1 MGDGQWGGDE
11 RMNFHNTRSRVV
23 RWRNSPKFGSVG
35 MHATTVVAMGF
46 FMAFAACETPPPR
59 GQVVI
64 GVERDAGALLPV
76 IEQGTLD
83 AEVNAVLYLG
93 LNSPRW
99 EDGALEYVV
108 DDMSLAEGWEYSAD
122 SLALTYRLR
131 QDAVWSDGQPLTSAD
146 VVFTYELI
154 RRPEI
159 ASPRIDH
166 WENLDSVVAVD
177 DHTVTFF
184 FNRRYSGMLF
194 HTGVGIIPMH
204 VFQDHATDNATL
216 GGHPT
221 LVEPGGQLVVSGPFQ
236 VAEWRR
242 GDRLTLEPNPLATTS
257 PRLER
262 VVFRIIPEESTR
274 LIELENGSVDVIDP
288 MPVGAAEQLEADP
301 RFRVE
306 SVTQRYYDY
315 IGWNGARFAAFN
327 DPEVRR
333 ALSLAIDR
341 GEILAGLD
349 VAPYAQH
356 AAGPYPPIFSK
367 LVDPTLQPDPYLPD
381 SALAILA
388 AVGWRDS
395 DGDGVLDRDGQAF
408 AFTMLI
414 PSGNQRRSTAA
425 QIVQAQYAGLGI
437 DVEVREVEFNA
448 LLDMMFATREFE
460 AVLMGWRVG
469 LEPSYVVG
477 LFWPPD
483 HTFNITGYSN
493 PTVDDLIASAQSAA
507 SEDEAAE
514 HWRGVARAI
523 ASDRPYAFLWFFDE
537 LVGVN
542 ERVGNA
548 RVNTYGVYQNL
559 HQWSVE

>member
-1 MGDGQWGGDE
+1 MTGGDVH
-11 RMNFHNTRSRVV
+11 MNFCKTRDRVISSRDSLNAGGVMRAV
-23 RWRNSPKFGSVG
+23 TGLTLALSIVL
-35 MHATTVVAMGF
+35 V
-46 FMAFAACETPPPR
+46 ACEPPR
-59 GQVVI
+59 PQGQVVI

-83 AEVNAVLYLG
+83 AEINAVLYLG

-99 EDGALEYVV
+99 EDGALQYIV

-131 QDAVWSDGQPLTSAD
+131 PDAVWSDGQPLTSAD

-159 ASPRIDH
+159 ASPRVDH
-166 WENLDSVVAVD
+166 WENLDSLVAVD
-177 DHTVTFF
+177 EHTVTFF
-184 FNRRYSGMLF
+184 FSRRYPGMLF
-194 HTGVGIIPMH
+194 HTGVGIIPKH
-204 VFQDHATDNATL
+204 IFEDHSDDNATL

-221 LVEPGGQLVVSGPFQ
+221 LAEPGGQLVVSGPFQ

-242 GDRLTLEPNPLATTS
+242 GDRLVLEPNPLAFTAS

-274 LIELENGSVDVIDP
+274 LIELENGRVDLIDP

-315 IGWNGARFAAFN
+315 IGWNGAEFAAFN
-327 DPEVRR
+327 EPEVRR

-341 GEILAGLD
+341 AEVLAGLD
-349 VAPYAQH
+349 VAPYAQQ
-356 AAGPYPPIFSK
+356 AAGPYPPVFRR
-367 LVDPTLQPDPYLPD
+367 LTDPTLEPDPHQPD
-381 SALAILA
+381 SALAILSA
-388 AVGWRDS
+388 AGWRDS

-425 QIVQAQYAGLGI
+425 QIVQAQYSGLGI

-448 LLDMMFATREFE
+448 LLDMMFATRDFE
-460 AVLMGWRVG
+460 SVLMGWRVG

-477 LFWPPD
+477 LFWRPWK
-483 HTFNITGYSN
+483 
-493 PTVDDLIASAQSAA
+493 VAA
-507 SEDEAAE
+507 SLLGKIAAT
-514 HWRGVARAI
+514 
-523 ASDRPYAFLWFFDE
+523 
-537 LVGVN
+537 
-542 ERVGNA
+542 NA
-548 RVNTYGVYQNL
+548 DN
-559 HQWSVE
+559 